1 MGEVEIKR
9 GVCLRARVIGSSTK
23 DVRNGCIKI
32 WLARQAKLPFR
43 RERPEMKIENVLVP
57 LDGSELSLK
66 ALEHAE
72 KLALPL
78 GAKVIL
84 LRVGGSI
91 APEAFGLPELSM
103 ALANELTL
111 QQAKHEVTLTSYLEQ
126 LAEPLRE
133 KGLNVETV
141 VRSGD
146 AATQIVELAESEH
159 VDLVV
164 MSSHGRTGLTRWI
177 YGSVAERVLHNARC
191 SLLVVRIPPEH
202 LS

>member
-1 MGEVEIKR
+1 M
-9 GVCLRARVIGSSTK
+9 
-23 DVRNGCIKI
+23 
-32 WLARQAKLPFR
+32 
-43 RERPEMKIENVLVP
+43 
-57 LDGSELSLK
+57 
-66 ALEHAE
+66 
-72 KLALPL
+72 
-78 GAKVIL
+78 
-84 LRVGGSI
+84 
-91 APEAFGLPELSM
+91 
-103 ALANELTL
+103 
-111 QQAKHEVTLTSYLEQ
+111 TLTSYLEQ

-146 AATQIVELAESEH
+146 AASQIVELAESEH

>member
-1 MGEVEIKR
+1 
-9 GVCLRARVIGSSTK
+9 
-23 DVRNGCIKI
+23 
-32 WLARQAKLPFR
+32 
-43 RERPEMKIENVLVP
+43 MKIENVLVP

-78 GAKVIL
+78 GAKVLL
-84 LRVGGSI
+84 LRVGASV

-111 QQAKHEVTLTSYLEQ
+111 HQAKNEVTLTTYLEE

-146 AATQIVELAESEH
+146 AASQIVELAESEH

>member
-1 MGEVEIKR
+1 
-9 GVCLRARVIGSSTK
+9 
-23 DVRNGCIKI
+23 
-32 WLARQAKLPFR
+32 
-43 RERPEMKIENVLVP
+43 MKIENVLVP

-72 KLALPL
+72 KLAGPL
-78 GAKVIL
+78 AAKVIL
-84 LRVGGSI
+84 LRVGGSLG
-91 APEAFGLPELSM
+91 PEAFGLPELSM

-111 QQAKHEVTLTSYLEQ
+111 QQGKQEATLVTYLEQ

-133 KGLNVETV
+133 KGLTVETV

-146 AATQIVELAESEH
+146 PASEIVQLAESEQ

-202 LS
+202 LN

>member
-1 MGEVEIKR
+1 
-9 GVCLRARVIGSSTK
+9 
-23 DVRNGCIKI
+23 
-32 WLARQAKLPFR
+32 
-43 RERPEMKIENVLVP
+43 MKIENLLVP

-78 GAKVIL
+78 GAKLIL
-84 LRVGGSI
+84 LRVAGAI
-91 APEAFGLPELSM
+91 APEAFALPELSM
-103 ALANELTL
+103 ALTNELTL
-111 QQAKHEVTLTSYLEQ
+111 HQAKVEVTLTSYLDH
-126 LAEPLRE
+126 LAEPLRA
-133 KGLNVETV
+133 KGLKVETV

-146 AATQIVELAESEH
+146 AAAQIVELAESEH

-164 MSSHGRTGLTRWI
+164 MSSHGRTGLIRWI

-191 SLLVVRIPPEH
+191 SLLVVRIAAEH